1 MSSRCWQ
8 GHVPTKVQ
16 EGWVGLGLP
25 PSSQEFLSCGHITL
39 TFMWLLYMRKNFSLD
54 MVKRHKGLLS
64 SSVC

>member
-16 EGWVGLGLP
+16 EGSVGLGLP
-25 PSSQEFLSCGHITL
+25 PSSQELAWGHITL
-39 TFMWLLYMRKNFSLD
+39 MSMWLLYVTKNFSLD
-54 MVKRHKGLLS
+54 MVTRHKGLLS